1 MKIAMYLLLL
11 VSLPACSQNNNESH
25 DHEAQPQPAVRSEAE
40 HADADHAQDG
50 HDDHDGEN
58 HDDENHDS
66 TRIDATIA
74 ADSGIRTQLAGPG
87 SIERH
92 SRVYG
97 QLVIP
102 PERIAQVQARYPGVI
117 TAVHVSTGD
126 EVSRG
131 QLLAV
136 VEANDSLQR
145 YDVRAPIDGRVLSQF
160 IRRGDLTSG
169 PLFTLLDNREIWAE
183 LRLFPSARN
192 GIQQGQTVHI
202 IHNGHRHES
211 HINQLLPGHNGQPY
225 VSARAALSNDKN
237 AAFFADLQAG
247 DIVTADIDTERADVP
262 LVIDNRAL
270 QELEGQ
276 PVVFVRQGDEFSARQ
291 IRLGRR
297 DEQFSEVL
305 AGLTAGE
312 QYVVENSYLIK
323 ADIGKAG
330 AAHEH

>member
-11 VSLPACSQNNNESH
+11 MSLPACSQSSNESH
-25 DHEAQPQPAVRSEAE
+25 DHEAQPTVRSEAEHAGAE

-50 HDDHDGEN
+50 HDD
-58 HDDENHDS
+58 ENHDS
-66 TRIDATIA
+66 TRIDTSIA
-74 ADSGIRTQLAGPG
+74 NDSGIRTQPAGPG

-102 PERIAQVQARYPGVI
+102 PERIAQVQARYPGAI

-145 YDVRAPIDGRVLSQF
+145 YDVRAPIDGRVQSQF

-169 PLFTLLDNREIWAE
+169 PLFTLLDNHEIWAE